1 MSRPDR
7 RAMLERCHP
16 VLSMRR
22 QCLLLGVARSGVYRP
37 APANDDDLALMR
49 RIDELFLQFPFLGSR
64 RIAVLL
70 SSEAAPV
77 NRKRVQ
83 RMMRRMGIAALGPK
97 PRTTKPAPGHRIFPY
112 LLRNMR
118 IDRPNQVWAADISYI
133 PIGRGFLYLV
143 AVIDWA
149 SRAVLSWRLSNT
161 MDVSFCVA
169 ALDEAL
175 ARFGRPD
182 VFNTDQGSQFTSD
195 VFTGRLA
202 GAGVKIS
209 MDGRGR
215 WMDNVFIERLWR
227 SLKYED
233 VYLKGYA
240 DGREARNGIG
250 SWIAFYNTRRPHQ
263 ALAGKTPMAVWRDG
277 TSGALASN
285 AVDMTLRLDNAHALT
300 TCPQPQ
306 QQPKKAFAA

>member
-1 MSRPDR
+1 
-7 RAMLERCHP
+7 
-16 VLSMRR
+16 
-22 QCLLLGVARSGVYRP
+22 
-37 APANDDDLALMR
+37 
-49 RIDELFLQFPFLGSR
+49 
-64 RIAVLL
+64 
-70 SSEAAPV
+70 V

-83 RMMRRMGIAALGPK
+83 RLMRRMGIAALGPK
-97 PRTTKPAPGHRIFPY
+97 PRTTKPASGHRIFPY

-118 IDRPNQVWAADISYI
+118 IDCPNQVWAADISYI

-202 GAGVKIS
+202 SAGVKIS

-250 SWIAFYNTRRPHQ
+250 AWIAFYNSRRPHQ
-263 ALAGKTPMAVWRDG
+263 ALAGKTRMAVWRDG
-277 TSGALASN
+277 TTGALASN

-300 TCPQPQ
+300 SVLPTCRALPKFCLFRPQPRDLTTRR
-306 QQPKKAFAA
+306 P